1 MLATVLKRISTVYFN
16 PLMDHE
22 VNLVDHGSIK
32 KKKKTELKKYQTVSY
47 RVKVLFHDSLIS
59 ELLIETKHRHMCT
72 VGLVNVFFYCES

>member
-32 KKKKTELKKYQTVSY
+32 KKKKNRIKK
-47 RVKVLFHDSLIS
+47 IS
-59 ELLIETKHRHMCT
+59 DCVIQSK
-72 VGLVNVFFYCES
+72 SIIS

>member
-32 KKKKTELKKYQTVSY
+32 KKNRIKK
-47 RVKVLFHDSLIS
+47 IS
-59 ELLIETKHRHMCT
+59 DCVIQSK
-72 VGLVNVFFYCES
+72 SIIS